1 MKKGWNGFMEE
12 KVLSAEPQPDLRRRR
27 TGSSSS
33 WISLM
38 GMDMRRHALRW
49 EKTEIKKKKKKK
61 KKRKKEKKL
70 QYFQLKLQ

>member
-1 MKKGWNGFMEE
+1 MEE

-49 EKTEIKKKKKKK
+49 EKTEIKKEKKKK
-61 KKRKKEKKL
+61 KKRKEKKEKKL